1 MCRAAAPRASG
12 GTGKKGEITPR
23 RWPLANGVGG
33 PQSERK
39 LTSRRHH
46 VQRQRHEVGEHT
58 AQLASMASV
67 ASNNDDAREENRCTW
82 PTAVARKVSAP
93 RCCTIMVNGGGVTT
107 EDFAQ
112 RRCATLASD
121 GGVTRAERAELL
133 RHSGERRRYQMCSCT
148 ILEAMSE
155 SRADKEIRQEVGAA
169 SRIRT
174 SPPPQRG

>member
-1 MCRAAAPRASG
+1 M
-12 GTGKKGEITPR
+12 
-23 RWPLANGVGG
+23 
-33 PQSERK
+33 
-39 LTSRRHH
+39 
-46 VQRQRHEVGEHT
+46 QRQRHELGEHT

-93 RCCTIMVNGGGVTT
+93 RCCTIIVNGGGVTI
-107 EDFAQ
+107 EDFTQ